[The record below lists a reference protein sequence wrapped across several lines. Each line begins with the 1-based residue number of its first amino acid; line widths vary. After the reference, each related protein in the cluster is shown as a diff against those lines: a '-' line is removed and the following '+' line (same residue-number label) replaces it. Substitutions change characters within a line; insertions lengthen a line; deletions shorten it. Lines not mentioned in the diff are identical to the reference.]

1 MISSV
6 PIITTSQLRNLATEA
21 ADSRRSDPSL
31 PPQRRLALAHC
42 DPGIMIND
50 GLSWLIMVHDVLV
63 GGLVWDNDG

>member
-1 MISSV
+1 MFLSSQHHNSE
-6 PIITTSQLRNLATEA
+6 TSATEA